1 MTSNIGAKLITDKKT
16 LGFSEEKQDL
26 EKEYEN
32 IKKDVI
38 GELKKEFKPEFL
50 NRIDETI
57 VFHKLEDTQIKQIV
71 DIMINNV
78 AKLLK
83 VQGIELSIDE
93 SVKELVAKKGTDKA
107 FGARPLKRTIQTMI
121 EDKIADYMLEG
132 KTRKSIKVSSK
143 DEEIIVK

>member
-1 MTSNIGAKLITDKKT
+1 
-16 LGFSEEKQDL
+16 
-26 EKEYEN
+26 
-32 IKKDVI
+32 
-38 GELKKEFKPEFL
+38 
-50 NRIDETI
+50 
-57 VFHKLEDTQIKQIV
+57 
-71 DIMINNV
+71 MINNV